1 MSSAPIDTPLRH
13 KLRELRALRDISQ
26 KELSQRCGC
35 STGYLSRIENGQC
48 APVNSPLLA
57 RIADALGLDESD
69 RLALRAAAETSKTNN
84 VQLPSTGSLRG
95 YAGIHKLIRLLPFI
109 DDSAWEAIEQTVQHA
124 TERERNSFTRNVN

>member
-13 KLRELRALRDISQ
+13 KLRELRALRNISQ

-57 RIADALGLDESD
+57 RIADALELDESD
-69 RLALRAAAETSKTNN
+69 RHALHVAARKSKTL
-84 VQLPSTGSLRG
+84 VQLPSTGSSKG
-95 YAGIHKLIRLLPFI
+95 YAGIHDLIRLLPFI
-109 DDSAWEAIEQTVQHA
+109 DDSAWETIEKTVQHA